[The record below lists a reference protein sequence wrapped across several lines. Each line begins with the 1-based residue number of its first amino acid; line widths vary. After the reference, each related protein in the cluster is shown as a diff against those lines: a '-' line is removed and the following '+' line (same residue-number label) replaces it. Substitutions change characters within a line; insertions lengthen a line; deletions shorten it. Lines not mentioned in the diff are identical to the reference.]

1 MAKSNNFD
9 CNCNLEMGM
18 GVAVGEG
25 GEMQLFNRQHIS
37 IGKLLAK
44 GGVTTIPVGITG
56 EKDREQR

>member
-9 CNCNLEMGM
+9 CNLIVRM

-25 GEMQLFNRQHIS
+25 NEMKLFNGRDIS
-37 IGKLLAK
+37 IGGLAK
-44 GGVTTIPVGITG
+44 GEVTTIPVGITG